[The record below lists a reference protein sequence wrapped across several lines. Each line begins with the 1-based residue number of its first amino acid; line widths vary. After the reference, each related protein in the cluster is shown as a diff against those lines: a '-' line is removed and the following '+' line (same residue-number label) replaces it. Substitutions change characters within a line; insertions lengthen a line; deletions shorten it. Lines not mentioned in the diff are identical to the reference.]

1 MGDLWAVGGWLSGLE
16 DELCKKK
23 KKKHCGEKF
32 KTFST

>member
-23 KKKHCGEKF
+23 KKTLWGKI
-32 KTFST
+32 